1 MKQTKHILL
10 TIATLLCSLAASAQ
24 DFVVNGIYYYITSST
39 NKTVLVTFQGYSS
52 SNYDEY
58 KGSVVIPSRV
68 SYGGSEYRVTSIGD
82 EAFSYCSSL
91 TAITIPEGVTSIG
104 DYAFD
109 GCTSLTAIN
118 IPEGVTS
125 IGSDAFSYC
134 RSLTSITIP
143 EGVTSIG
150 ESAFYKCSSL
160 TSINIPESVTSIE
173 GEVFYGCS
181 SLTSI
186 VVAEGNEVYDSRN
199 GCNAIIETNSNTLI
213 QGCATTI
220 IPEGVTSIGNYA
232 FSGCSSLTSITL
244 PESVTSIG
252 DEAFYNCSSLTT
264 ITIPEDVTS
273 IGDYAF
279 SYCSSLTSI
288 TIPESVTSI
297 GSDAFSYCRSL
308 TSITIPES
316 VTSIGDDAFDRC
328 SSLYKVIN
336 CSNLSLS
343 AGSSDYGYVAYYAK
357 VVYRGSELTTV
368 GDFQF
373 YTYSGIHS
381 LVNYIGD
388 DTEIVLPD
396 SYNGENYKIGD
407 YAFLSCSSLTSITIP
422 ESVTSIGNYAFYGCI

>member
-118 IPEGVTS
+118 IPEG
-125 IGSDAFSYC
+125 
-134 RSLTSITIP
+134 
-143 EGVTSIG
+143 
-150 ESAFYKCSSL
+150 
-160 TSINIPESVTSIE
+160 
-173 GEVFYGCS
+173 
-181 SLTSI
+181 
-186 VVAEGNEVYDSRN
+186 
-199 GCNAIIETNSNTLI
+199 
-213 QGCATTI
+213 
-220 IPEGVTSIGNYA
+220 
-232 FSGCSSLTSITL
+232 
-244 PESVTSIG
+244 
-252 DEAFYNCSSLTT
+252 
-264 ITIPEDVTS
+264 
-273 IGDYAF
+273 
-279 SYCSSLTSI
+279 
-288 TIPESVTSI
+288 VTSI